1 MKKAVSIAS
10 FVLISVLF
18 MSDLSLAVDLGMM
31 TGGKKGTY
39 YQFGL
44 NMMELAKQYGFD
56 LHVYNSTGSVE
67 NVYAVYKRPKTQM
80 GIVQSDVLAF
90 VVKVKSDAT
99 LKRIARKTKMVFPL
113 YDEEVHLVA
122 RRGINEFD
130 DLEGKRVAIG
140 KEGSGT
146 FLTSKLLFEVSGVIP
161 KTTVTVGT
169 LEAISMLKQGEIDA
183 MFYVAGVPVTL
194 FAEHVAKQDNL
205 HLVTITNKSIL
216 EFYPDA
222 VIPSGT
228 YSWLES
234 DVKTI
239 AVKAVLTSFD
249 FRRNNCD
256 RVGEFAG
263 VVYNNLGWLRQNG
276 HPKWK
281 SVNLDYPLKGWSQYG
296 CVKKYI
302 NPSDTGGEVTG
313 DANPLLK
320 AIKDML

>member
-1 MKKAVSIAS
+1 MKKVVAIAS
-10 FVLISVLF
+10 FVLISLLLLADF
-18 MSDLSLAVDLGMM
+18 SLAVDLGMM
-31 TGGKKGTY
+31 TGGRKGTY

-44 NMMELAKQYGFD
+44 NMMELAKQHGFD
-56 LHVYNSTGSVE
+56 LHVHNSTGSVE

-90 VVKVKSDAT
+90 VLKVKSDAT

-122 RRGINEFD
+122 RPGINAFD

-140 KEGSGT
+140 KEGSGS
-146 FLTSKLLFEVSGVIP
+146 FLTSKLLIEVSGVNP

-169 LEAISMLKQGEIDA
+169 LEALSMLKKGEIDA
-183 MFYVAGVPVTL
+183 MFYVAGVPVKL
-194 FAEHVAKQDNL
+194 FSENIAKQDNL

-222 VIPSGT
+222 VIPTGT
-228 YSWLES
+228 YAWQNN

-256 RVGEFAG
+256 HVGKFAG

-302 NPSDTGGEVTG
+302 NPSDTGSQVKG
-313 DANPLLK
+313 DVNPLLE
-320 AIKDML
+320 AIKEML